1 MPVSSQHDVI
11 DAVLDDALLAWAVQD
26 ATQALPGH
34 LRLVLYLTDVEGL
47 SYAQAG
53 EVLGISAH
61 AVAGDV
67 RRARGWLRSWLDP
80 AIRQA
85 IGKVIAA

>member
-1 MPVSSQHDVI
+1 MPVSSQHDVT
-11 DAVLDDALLAWAVQD
+11 DTVLDDALLAWAVRD
-26 ATQALPGH
+26 AAQVLPGH

-53 EVLGISAH
+53 EVVGISPG

-67 RRARGWLRSWLDP
+67 RRARSWLRTWLGP
-80 AIRQA
+80 AIRRA
-85 IGKVIAA
+85 IG